1 VSRFSFA
8 HHDILLPKNLNS
20 RGTSFARIDCGGT
33 AMTKGKD
40 ITRSSPGSR
49 TGVGASP
56 LQFTPER
63 ALAAITFHLIDE
75 GITSSISPE
84 SVQRT
89 LNRLRHESFM
99 LTISARTW
107 AVMTNPARLRRLLEE
122 TGTEAALLPDD
133 SVILA
138 HRGKPNR

>member
-1 VSRFSFA
+1 M
-8 HHDILLPKNLNS
+8 IQ
-20 RGTSFARIDCGGT
+20 
-33 AMTKGKD
+33 GKD
-40 ITRSSPGSR
+40 VSSSATKSSRASSPS
-49 TGVGASP
+49 SP

-75 GITSSISPE
+75 GVTKSISPE

-99 LTISARTW
+99 LSISARTW
-107 AVMTNPARLRRLLEE
+107 AVMTNPARLRRLLDE

-138 HRGKPNR
+138 HRGKTSR